1 MPPPAVPRRPAN
13 SQFANGGLVIDWG
26 GFGGYTGGRSAPGRG
41 AFILLHPFGARP
53 GEAGRTK
60 GGGGGARPG
69 FGSRGVLFTHLHTHT
84 EYSMLDG
91 ISRIPELVS
100 HTASLGMDALAIT
113 DHGTFYGVVDF
124 YSACREAGIKPII
137 GCEVYVAKASRFD
150 KNPNE
155 RSPHHLV
162 LLARNNQGYRNLM
175 QLVTRAHLDGFH
187 YRPRIDKE
195 LLQEFGSGLAALSG
209 CPSAEVPR
217 LLAGG
222 DYEGAKA
229 AAGWYRELFGDGYF
243 LELQRHEDVP
253 KLPDINSGLV
263 RLSEEMRLP
272 LVVTND
278 SHYVHQHQAP
288 LQDVYICIQT
298 ATTVKDEKRL
308 RMEDNSYYIKS
319 PQEMA
324 ALFSDHPQALGNTGL
339 VADMCEVELDFDQTH
354 LPRYPTPNGQGADE
368 YLVELCREGFAR
380 RYPGQPAAAE
390 ERLAY
395 ELEVIK
401 HTRFANYF
409 LVVWDIINFVR
420 RRQILFGVRGSAA
433 ASVALYCLG
442 ITDVDPMEYR
452 LVFERFLNLERK
464 EMPDIDLD
472 FQDDRRDEVL
482 HYVIERYGSD
492 RVAQIITFGTLGAKA
507 ALRDV
512 GRALGMS
519 YGDVDRIARM
529 VPLKAR
535 TLEDALRLSP
545 EMQGAYEQ
553 EPAVQT
559 LVENA
564 QGLEGIVHHVSTHA
578 AGVLIA
584 DEPLTETVPL
594 QRPARGDENSPVMMT
609 QYSMDPVAHLG
620 LLKMDFLGL
629 TNLTILDRAVK
640 LVKETHGVDL
650 DLPTLTLEDAA
661 TFELLSSGNTTDLF
675 QLESAGMQRY
685 IKELKPS
692 SLGDIAAMIA
702 LYRPGPMEN
711 IDRFI
716 ESKHGRAAV
725 TYPHPSLKELLDETY
740 GIIVYQDQVLLI
752 LQQFAGYSLGAADIV
767 RKAMGKKI
775 PELMAQE
782 RERFISG
789 AQEKG
794 FGETL
799 AGEIFDLIEPFA
811 GYAFNKAHSV
821 SYALISYW
829 TGYFKA
835 HYPVEY
841 MAAVLN
847 ARLDNTDK
855 TISSIN
861 ECFRLGIPIRLP
873 DINRSSEFYTIDEPA
888 ADGGELGAD
897 GASGAGDEDGGRD
910 ARRGLRI
917 GLAAIKS
924 IGEGAVRPLVAD
936 RKENG
941 PYLNIDDFCRRAGS
955 GMLNRRTLESLVKAG
970 AFDALGP
977 RGALLDALDRIA
989 ATAQREGQSRLSG
1002 QTSLF
1007 DGAMGMDANAPPD
1020 PGIGLGSNDVTAEE
1034 KANWE
1039 RELLGVA
1046 LSYNPLMQL
1055 SGVDAGGALTAVE
1068 QLTDDLAGQSV
1079 TLVGSVNQTAE
1090 RATRDGKTFLV
1101 VTLDLLGGTFEV
1113 VVWPDQ
1119 LQRTADLWKNGALVR
1134 ITGKLRLRAD
1144 QLSLACDEA
1153 EEFRPPQRRPQPQP
1167 ARQIAEPAPATPAYA
1182 NGGNAQPTPAYPN
1195 GGGGHPAPAYPN
1207 GGHTTN
1213 AHSGKGNGANG
1224 GGRHAGNGNTSQ
1236 PAAAY
1241 GNGNGGNGNAH
1252 SDNGNGNGGN
1262 GNAHSD
1268 NGNGNGGN
1276 GNAHSDNGNGNGS
1289 AAYGN
1294 RGGNGNGNGGAAY
1307 GNRGGNGNGANGGN
1321 ANAHTWNGNN
1331 GGAYSGNAHR
1341 GSGGNGGNGN
1351 GGSAYAPRG
1360 GNGNGANGNGHSPAP
1375 SPDDPYGVG
1384 NSSGRVVSLGVT
1396 ETDDPARDTHLLR
1409 EVIGLILEYP
1419 GRDRVNLDIKTAG
1432 RRVLL
1437 DFPVV
1442 STGYC
1447 DAMRQRLEELLGP
1460 DSVAVHQE
1468 LPLNMDA

>member
-1 MPPPAVPRRPAN
+1 M
-13 SQFANGGLVIDWG
+13 
-26 GFGGYTGGRSAPGRG
+26 
-41 AFILLHPFGARP
+41 
-53 GEAGRTK
+53 
-60 GGGGGARPG
+60 
-69 FGSRGVLFTHLHTHT
+69 FTHLHTHT

-100 HTASLGMDALAIT
+100 HTANLGMDALAIT

-137 GCEVYVAKASRFD
+137 GCEVYVAKSSRFD

-217 LLAGG
+217 LLAAG
-222 DYEGAKA
+222 DYAGAAA

-253 KLPDINSGLV
+253 NLPDINSGLV
-263 RLSEEMRLP
+263 RLSEDLRLP
-272 LVVTND
+272 MVVTND

-298 ATTVKDEKRL
+298 ATTIQDEKRL

-324 ALFSDHPQALGNTGL
+324 ALFSDHPQALANTGL
-339 VADMCEVELDFDQTH
+339 VADMCEVELDFDRTH
-354 LPRYPTPNGQGADE
+354 LPRYPTPNGQSADE
-368 YLVELCREGFAR
+368 YLVELCREGFAQ
-380 RYPGQPAAAE
+380 RYPGQPAAAA
-390 ERLAY
+390 ERLNY

-401 HTRFANYF
+401 YTNFANYF

-442 ITDVDPMEYR
+442 ITDVDPLEYR

-512 GRALGMS
+512 GRALGMN

-529 VPLKAR
+529 VPFKAR
-535 TLEDALRLSP
+535 TLEDALRLNP
-545 EMQGAYEQ
+545 EMQGVYDQ
-553 EPAVQT
+553 EPAVQN
-559 LVENA
+559 LVQNA

-609 QYSMDPVAHLG
+609 QFSMDPVAHLG

-629 TNLTILDRAVK
+629 TNLTILDQAVK
-640 LVKETHGVDL
+640 LVKETCGDDINL
-650 DLPTLTLEDAA
+650 QTLTLDDAA

-711 IDRFI
+711 IERFI

-725 TYPHPSLKELLDETY
+725 TYPHPSLQELLDETY

-782 RERFISG
+782 RERFVAG

-794 FGETL
+794 YGQGL

-861 ECFRLGIPIRLP
+861 ECFRLGIPVRLP
-873 DINRSSEFYTIDEPA
+873 DINRSSEFYTIDEP
-888 ADGGELGAD
+888 GI
-897 GASGAGDEDGGRD
+897 GDEPGSDDGEFGAAAGNND
-910 ARRGLRI
+910 GDTRRGLRI

-941 PYLNIDDFCRRAGS
+941 AYLNIDDFCRRAGS

-1007 DGAMGMDANAPPD
+1007 DGAMGMDAGAPPD
-1020 PGIGLGSNDVTAEE
+1020 PGIGLGVNDVTAEE

-1046 LSYNPLMQL
+1046 LSYNPLMRL
-1055 SGVDAGGALTAVE
+1055 SGVDAGGAITAAG
-1068 QLTDDLAGQSV
+1068 QLTDELAGQSV

-1101 VTLDLLGGTFEV
+1101 VTLDLLGGQFEV

-1119 LQRTADLWKNGALVR
+1119 LQRTADLWKNGAILR
-1134 ITGKLRLRAD
+1134 ISGKLRLRAD
-1144 QLSLACDEA
+1144 QLSMSCDEA
-1153 EEFRPPQRRPQPQP
+1153 EEFHPPQQPQRRQP
-1167 ARQIAEPAPATPAYA
+1167 AVPTAAPPAAAAPYA
-1182 NGGNAQPTPAYPN
+1182 NGNGGNGNAQ
-1195 GGGGHPAPAYPN
+1195 
-1207 GGHTTN
+1207 
-1213 AHSGKGNGANG
+1213 HS
-1224 GGRHAGNGNTSQ
+1224 
-1236 PAAAY
+1236 
-1241 GNGNGGNGNAH
+1241 GNGNGGNGNSQPAPAYANGGNGNGG
-1252 SDNGNGNGGN
+1252 SYSGNSGNGGNGNGNAAYANRGGNGNGGN
-1262 GNAHSD
+1262 AHS
-1268 NGNGNGGN
+1268 GNG
-1276 GNAHSDNGNGNGS
+1276 GNGNGS
-1289 AAYGN
+1289 AAYAN
-1294 RGGNGNGNGGAAY
+1294 RGGNGNGNGGNGNGNAAY
-1307 GNRGGNGNGANGGN
+1307 ANRGGNGNGNGGN
-1321 ANAHTWNGNN
+1321 GNGS
-1331 GGAYSGNAHR
+1331 YS
-1341 GSGGNGGNGN
+1341 GNGGNGN
-1351 GGSAYAPRG
+1351 RSGSYS
-1360 GNGNGANGNGHSPAP
+1360 GNGNGGPAPAP
-1375 SPDDPYGVG
+1375 SADDPYGVG
-1384 NSSGRVVSLGVT
+1384 SSGRLVSLGVT
-1396 ETDDPARDTHLLR
+1396 ETDDPAHDTHLLR

-1432 RRVLL
+1432 RRVVM

-1447 DAMRQRLEELLGP
+1447 DEMRQRLEELLGP

-1468 LPLNMDA
+1468 MPLNMDG